1 MKYLIL
7 LGGLLASAALAQ
19 PTPVIDGLHKPWG
32 LSELPDGRVL
42 ITERHGQ
49 LRVISLQQHSNALQV
64 DTSITLTVQPGELL
78 ELGQGGL
85 LDVLPHPDFA
95 NNQKLYFSYSCGT
108 AAANHTCLA
117 IGVLADNQLSDL
129 QPVFRSQPAKQ
140 GGSHFGGRLLWL
152 PDSTLLLS
160 VGDGFDYR
168 EQAQLL
174 TSHLGKTLRLN
185 DDGSA
190 PANNPFVTVNGARAE
205 IYSYGHRNSQGLV
218 WLPGTNSILSHEHG
232 PRGGDEINILL
243 AGNNYGWPV
252 ATFGL
257 DYTGAVVSP
266 YQRLAQVTPPLLQWT
281 PSIAPSAM
289 AIYQDTL
296 LVTALAARELRV
308 IKLPDEPDQQQA
320 TTALSWSDQ
329 TEQRLLSDM
338 NLRWRNILVT
348 SNGQV
353 LALSDGADAALYDIT
368 ASLVAK

>member
-7 LGGLLASAALAQ
+7 FGGLFASVALAQ
-19 PTPVIDGLHKPWG
+19 PTPLIEGLNKPWG

-49 LRVISLQQHSNALQV
+49 LRVISLQQHSNKLQL
-64 DTSITLTVQPGELL
+64 DTSATLAVQPDELL

-85 LDVLPHPDFA
+85 LDVLPHPDFT

-108 AAANHTCLA
+108 ATANHTCLA
-117 IGVLADNQLSDL
+117 TGVLADNEVRDL

-140 GGSHFGGRLLWL
+140 GGAHFAGRLLWL
-152 PDSTLLLS
+152 PDNTLLLT

-174 TSHLGKTLRLN
+174 NSHLGKTLRLN

-190 PANNPFVTVNGARAE
+190 PATNPFVSIDGARAE

-218 WLPGTNSILSHEHG
+218 WNPNANSILSHEHG
-232 PRGGDEINILL
+232 PRGGDEINHLRP
-243 AGNNYGWPV
+243 GGNYGWPV

-289 AIYQDTL
+289 AIYQNKL

-308 IKLPDEPDQQQA
+308 IQLPQSDQPQSA
-320 TTALSWSDQ
+320 TQLSWSDQ

-348 SNGQV
+348 SSGQV